1 MNTITIKV
9 GNRSRNVICPQSWND
24 LDLRTLLAFYQTLF
38 ANNGDEYT
46 VSMFTMVKLIG
57 MTRMLLG
64 LSDADLA
71 KWEADCLR
79 ESPEE
84 GAKIF
89 ADELRQ
95 VIHAALGGLFDII
108 EEEGKGT
115 KYRCRL
121 NLTKCPYPSLTHT
134 KKARNGKPGKS
145 TFYYCAADGL
155 SNVTLYELGMLY
167 TLYENYVATNDI
179 QWADQLIATLYRPS
193 KPITRQNTDM
203 GFEGDRRQPLRRYE
217 AKVAERAELVK
228 MVDPLV
234 KRVILFWFAS
244 CREDIANQYPKVF
257 KRSASASGKTSE
269 YGWAGVLLRVAGGP
283 AGLDTVADQ
292 HHSNALTWLSM
303 ERDRIEAEEEA
314 RKDAARKRRR

>member
-57 MTRMLLG
+57 MTRMLLN
-64 LSDADLA
+64 LTDSDLA

-79 ESPEE
+79 ENPEE
-84 GAKIF
+84 GAAIF

-95 VIHAALGGLFDII
+95 IIHAALAGLFQIV

-115 KYRCRL
+115 AYQCRL
-121 NLTKCPYPSLTHT
+121 NLTKCPYPTLTHT
-134 KKARNGKPGKS
+134 QKGNGKRPGK
-145 TFYYCAADGL
+145 TTYYYCAADGL
-155 SNVTLYELGMLY
+155 GNVTIYELGMLY
-167 TLYENYVATNDI
+167 TLYENYVNTNDP
-179 QWADQLIATLYRPS
+179 QWADQLIATMYRTA
-193 KPITRQNTDM
+193 KPATKDNVEM
-203 GFEGDRRQPLRRYE
+203 GYEGDRRQPLRRYE
-217 AKVAERAELVK
+217 SKVTERAELVRN
-228 MVDPLV
+228 MSPLV

-244 CREDIANQYPKVF
+244 CRQYIAEQYPKVF
-257 KRSASASGKTSE
+257 KKSSGSGKGSE

-283 AGLDTVADQ
+283 AALPTVADQ
-292 HHSNALTWLSM
+292 HHSNALTWLSI
-303 ERDRIEAEEEA
+303 EQDRLEAAEEA
-314 RKDAARKRRR
+314 MRAAERKRKR